1 VQIRQ
6 ALHFLF
12 QSALQASILDGLFVA
27 NVCGLSVASL
37 QFVRA
42 HHAPM
47 H

>member
-6 ALHFLF
+6 ALHFHF
-12 QSALQASILDGLFVA
+12 QLAWQASILDGLFVA
-27 NVCGLSVASL
+27 DVCGLSVASL

-42 HHAPM
+42 HRAPM